1 MEKIAKTI
9 LEHMEKLSFDDMDNF
24 DKFDY
29 FRDNI
34 EDDIKFLCSQ
44 IVKKEPT
51 IITPSKRDNTIDS
64 IEEKIINEYNKETVS
79 MWDILSFFG
88 VNNIS
93 LEQAVELYAKL
104 MNYSDGDIMIRF
116 TSEIDKND
124 LNKIGDHVII

>member
-9 LEHMEKLSFDDMDNF
+9 LEHMKKLSSNDMDNH

-44 IVKKEPT
+44 IIEKEPAV
-51 IITPSKRDNTIDS
+51 ITPSKVDINTNNV
-64 IEEKIINEYNKETVS
+64 EEQIINEYNKEAIA
-79 MWDILSFFG
+79 MWDILASLG

-93 LEQAVELYAKL
+93 LEKATELYARL
-104 MNYSDGDIMIRF
+104 MDYSDGDVIVRF
-116 TSEIDKND
+116 TSEINKDD
-124 LNKIGDHVII
+124 LNKIGDYVII